1 MGVGKKRPDGT
12 EEQRVRV
19 LTEAAEQRRAA
30 AAADGKLD
38 AAVGLL
44 IQSVGSLDAADSE

>member
-1 MGVGKKRPDGT
+1 MGVGKKRPDRT

-19 LTEAAEQRRAA
+19 PTEAAEQRRAA
-30 AAADGKLD
+30 AADRKLD